1 MGKEFG
7 YSMQVNTKKYGGDP
21 LRSYKALMRKLSREG
36 LYQELKER
44 EFFKSKGQ
52 KRREDKVQ
60 GTLRTEKKQRLRMEQ
75 LAKELPIVKPKP
87 KTIKQKK

>member
-1 MGKEFG
+1 MGKEFR
-7 YSMQVNTKKYGGDP
+7 YSMQVNTKKYGGDA

-52 KRREDKVQ
+52 RKREEKVQ
-60 GTLRTEKKQRLRMEQ
+60 GTLRVAKKQRLRMEH

-87 KTIKQKK
+87 KPFKQKK